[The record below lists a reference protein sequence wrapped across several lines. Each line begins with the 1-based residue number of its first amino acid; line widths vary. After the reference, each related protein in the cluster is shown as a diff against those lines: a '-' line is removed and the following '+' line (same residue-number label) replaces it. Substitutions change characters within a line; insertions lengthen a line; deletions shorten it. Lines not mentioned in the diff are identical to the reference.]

1 MWNFLGGLVRLLI
14 IITCIIDILCV
25 SRCVFGSV
33 SVSVSVCVR
42 AGAGTGHRSPSDHAV
57 PICLSTQ
64 SHSRRTTAHTHTFP
78 SLWLNPISRPAS
90 ANKTPL

>member
-14 IITCIIDILCV
+14 IITCIIDMLCV
-25 SRCVFGSV
+25 SRCVFG
-33 SVSVSVCVR
+33 SVSVCVR